1 MRLHAYVLM
10 LVTVVSKPI
19 AALDDA
25 LETGE
30 AIAISPL
37 PSKA

>member
-1 MRLHAYVLM
+1 MRLHPYVLM
-10 LVTVVSKPI
+10 LVIAVSKPI
-19 AALDDA
+19 AALDHA
-25 LETGE
+25 LERGE